1 MTGNRLIRATTAAV
15 VTCVAAF
22 AAVVSYSHIYDLG
35 RAHGQSG
42 TAARLLP
49 LSVDGLILAGSLV
62 LLHEARNRRPVP
74 ALARFALWLGIGSTI
89 AANLAYGLPFGPLG
103 AIVSAWPG
111 AAFVIAVEML
121 MGQVRRARPD
131 APASAPATVIAA
143 VATNAESAARGAL
156 AASITA
162 GNPISQRQLASRF
175 GISRTRAA
183 ALAREVAAEANGR
196 SPTGATS

>member
-1 MTGNRLIRATTAAV
+1 MTGDRLIRATTAAV

-22 AAVVSYSHIYDLG
+22 AAAVSYSHIYDLG

-49 LSVDGLILAGSLV
+49 LSVDGLILVGSLV
-62 LLHEARNRRPVP
+62 LLHEARNR
-74 ALARFALWLGIGSTI
+74 
-89 AANLAYGLPFGPLG
+89 
-103 AIVSAWPG
+103 
-111 AAFVIAVEML
+111 
-121 MGQVRRARPD
+121 RPD

-143 VATNAESAARGAL
+143 VATNAESAARDAL
-156 AASITA
+156 AASIAA

-196 SPTGATS
+196 SPASATP